1 MDRAALRRRFRAT
14 APGLNERSR
23 RLWAAAEAAELGHG
37 GIAAVMDATGL
48 SRATVSRGLREI
60 EAGDHEALA
69 ADRMRRPGGGR
80 KSVVTVDP
88 GLVGA
93 LKELIADG
101 AAGDPESP
109 LQWSS
114 KSLRMLAAELTA
126 QGHPVSHATVRPLL
140 LQQQFRLQANRKKI
154 EGSQH
159 RDRDAQF
166 RYLAKQVQALQ
177 RRRQPVISV
186 DTKKKELVG
195 NFKNVGRQWRL
206 KGMPEPVLVHDFL
219 VPEQGKAIPYGV
231 YDLQRNE
238 GWVSVGI
245 DHDTARFAVRTIAR
259 WWAVMGRAAYPKAR
273 SLLITADAGGS
284 NGPRL
289 RLWQWELQQF
299 ANRTGLTITVCHY
312 PPGTSKWNKIEHRLF
327 SYIAMNW
334 RGRPLVTLATIVSLI
349 GSTRTATGLR
359 VRSEVD
365 RGAYPQGITITD
377 EQLAT
382 LSLDRHSFH
391 GDWNYTFRPRSTR
404 KI

>member
-1 MDRAALRRRFRAT
+1 M

-37 GIAAVMDATGL
+37 GIAAVMRATRL
-48 SRATVSRGLREI
+48 SRSTISRGLDEI
-60 EAGDHEALA
+60 EAGDQKTLPPE
-69 ADRMRRPGGGR
+69 RIRRPGGGR
-80 KSVVTVDP
+80 KEVTQTDP
-88 GLVGA
+88 GLVA
-93 LKELIADG
+93 ELGKLVTDG
-101 AAGDPESP
+101 AAGDPRSP

-114 KSLRMLAAELTA
+114 KSLRDLATALTA
-126 QGHPVSHATVRPLL
+126 RGHPVSHPTVRALL
-140 LQQQFRLQANRKKI
+140 LRMGYRLQANRKKR
-154 EGSQH
+154 EGRQH

-166 RYLAKQVQALQ
+166 RYLADQVRGMQ
-177 RRRQPVISV
+177 RRKQPVISV

-195 NFKNVGRQWRL
+195 DFKNAGRQWRP
-206 KGMPEPVLVHDFL
+206 KGKPEPVRIHDFV

-231 YDLQRNE
+231 YDLHRNE
-238 GWVSVGI
+238 GWVSIGI

-259 WWAVMGRAAYPKAR
+259 WWAVMGRAAYPAAR

-284 NGPRL
+284 NGTRV
-289 RLWQWELQQF
+289 RLWKWELQQF

-334 RGRPLVTLATIVSLI
+334 RGRPLITLAAIVSLI
-349 GSTRTATGLR
+349 GSTRTTTGLR

-365 RGAYPQGITITD
+365 QGEYPKGVTITD

-382 LSLDRHSFH
+382 LLLHRHKFH
-391 GDWNYTFRPRSTR
+391 GDWNYTLRPTRPRLS
-404 KI
+404 